1 MRDASKYENLN
12 KCCVY
17 LDVYGSAL
25 NVYLDV
31 VKMLF
36 ADDEMVSVFP
46 FVVFLTLVIV
56 HKKKVFD
63 VAYGNEKFREISISD
78 EKKFCLFLKSGK

>member
-1 MRDASKYENLN
+1 MSTPLREDVHKYENLN

-25 NVYLDV
+25 KIVYLDA

-36 ADDEMVSVFP
+36 ADDEVVSVFP
-46 FVVFLTLVIV
+46 FAVFLTLVTA
-56 HKKKVFD
+56 H
-63 VAYGNEKFREISISD
+63 NEKNKI
-78 EKKFCLFLKSGK
+78 K

>member
-1 MRDASKYENLN
+1 ME
-12 KCCVY
+12 VPQ
-17 LDVYGSAL
+17 

-46 FVVFLTLVIV
+46 FAVFLTLVTV
-56 HKKKVFD
+56 HNKKKKKKKVFD
-63 VAYGNEKFREISISD
+63 AVYGNEKFREISISN
-78 EKKFCLFLKSGK
+78 E